1 MKNNLFKVLI
11 SFLIFLIIFSLGGCF
26 LKPAPKEIDISA
38 ATEISSL
45 EQWAVITIAYA
56 SFKED
61 AGNQFDIIAHGKQ
74 GDVHQILG
82 NKIIGADKEK
92 ELWYEF
98 QEGWLPQN
106 AIRVFSN
113 KLQAEFFKE
122 KSKQK

>member
-1 MKNNLFKVLI
+1 MKNYFIKVFI
-11 SFLIFLIIFSLGGCF
+11 SLLLIFILGGCF
-26 LKPAPKEIDISA
+26 LKPSPKEIDISA
-38 ATEISSL
+38 ATKISSL

-82 NKIIGADKEK
+82 NKIINSDDKK

-122 KSKQK
+122 KSKLN